1 MKMIASVAV
10 VIAMAAVVSPLFAD
24 DAKPSDKVTIE
35 FRRAESE
42 PAEGLIEHVVPGGRR
57 KVYVHPGPGITN
69 KQIASVRAHRQQ
81 IAGASRDILG
91 IAITLTD
98 EGARMMEQM
107 SAKHLRKPI
116 AILIDGKV
124 VMAPILHT
132 RLSRDAVISGN
143 FSEEEVQRIVDAFAK
158 R

>member
-24 DAKPSDKVTIE
+24 DAKPSDEVTIE
-35 FRRAESE
+35 IRRAESE

-57 KVYVHPGPGITN
+57 TVYVHPGPGITN

-81 IAGASRDILG
+81 IAGASRDMLG
-91 IAITLTD
+91 IAITFTD
-98 EGARMMEQM
+98 EGARTMEQM
-107 SAKHLRKPI
+107 SAEQMGKPI

-124 VMAPILHT
+124 VLAPIVRA